1 MRGRGA
7 AAVIAVALAGGIA
20 CRGAASS
27 TAPRAAA
34 APVCPAGPVTV
45 FGQGDV
51 DRLAGCAA
59 VARLE
64 VRTAAALDL
73 APLASLARIDGDLVI
88 GPTLGLGTL
97 QLPALTAVGGT
108 VRIAGNGDL
117 AGIYL
122 PRLATVGALTITDDV
137 ALVQITAPALVEVA
151 GDLTLDRTPTLELV
165 DTSAG
170 PQVAGDLTVSG
181 APRLATW
188 VGAVQV
194 SGLVEVDAPALA
206 EPPTAAQ
213 P

>member
-1 MRGRGA
+1 
-7 AAVIAVALAGGIA
+7 V
-20 CRGAASS
+20 
-27 TAPRAAA
+27 
-34 APVCPAGPVTV
+34 
-45 FGQGDV
+45 
-51 DRLAGCAA
+51 
-59 VARLE
+59 
-64 VRTAAALDL
+64 
-73 APLASLARIDGDLVI
+73 
-88 GPTLGLGTL
+88 
-97 QLPALTAVGGT
+97 PALTAVGGT

-151 GDLTLDRTPTLELV
+151 GDLTLERTPTLELV